1 MKPVWKISG
10 DFYGWI
16 SDNGSFYNSNGKR
29 QGTFQNDIL
38 YNHRGKYCGELIN
51 ADFIGCNE
59 DRDFL
64 EGPECYLD
72 GEIYMEPLLPKEPF
86 DAIGYVNPL

>member
-38 YNHRGKYCGELIN
+38 YNHKGKYYGELVN
-51 ADFIGCNE
+51 EDFIGYNE
-59 DRDFL
+59 DRDVL
-64 EGPECYLD
+64 EGPECYLG
-72 GEIYMEPLLPKEPF
+72 GEIYMEPLLAKEPF

>member
-38 YNHRGKYCGELIN
+38 YNHRGKYCGELIKNHTPN
-51 ADFIGCNE
+51 A
-59 DRDFL
+59 
-64 EGPECYLD
+64 
-72 GEIYMEPLLPKEPF
+72 
-86 DAIGYVNPL
+86 V